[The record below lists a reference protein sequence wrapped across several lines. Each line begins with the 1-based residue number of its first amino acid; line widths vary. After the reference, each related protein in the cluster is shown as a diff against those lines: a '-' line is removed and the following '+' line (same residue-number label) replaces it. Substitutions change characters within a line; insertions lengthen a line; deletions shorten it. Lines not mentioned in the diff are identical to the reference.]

1 MTPAELMAWRKRLGL
16 TQVQAA
22 NALGLS
28 HRMYRYYEK
37 GDREDGRRVRVPR
50 AVELAAQQLEA
61 RKAGAAPRKIEKG
74 TLEELLGVLGKDL
87 AEPTTICVV
96 GSAAAILHGQ
106 PERQTPDI
114 DIWGPESD
122 FDIGALRRAC
132 ERAGMLYD
140 PRGEIDPD
148 AIYLQILR
156 PGITMFPEHFAVE
169 RIGRFGKLTVVMP
182 APALIVA
189 TKLARGLDSDIEDAA
204 WWVRERNLSREAVEA
219 AIESIPQP
227 ENQEAARENMIVIQL
242 LGMGRKS

>member
-1 MTPAELMAWRKRLGL
+1 MTSAELMTWRKRMGL
-16 TQVQAA
+16 TQAQAA
-22 NALGLS
+22 AALGLS

-37 GDREDGRRVRVPR
+37 GDREDGRPVRIPR
-50 AVELAAQQLEA
+50 AVELAAEQLEA
-61 RKAGAAPRKIEKG
+61 RKTSAAPRKIEKG
-74 TLEELLGVLGKDL
+74 TLEGLLAKIGEYL

-132 ERAGMLYD
+132 EQTGMLYD

-182 APALIVA
+182 SPTLLVA
-189 TKLARGLDSDIEDAA
+189 TKLARGLDSDIEDAT
-204 WWVRERNLSREAVEA
+204 WWVQERNLAVESVREAIGA
-219 AIESIPQP
+219 IPQP
-227 ENQEAARENMIVIQL
+227 ENRQAALENLIMIELVA
-242 LGMGRKS
+242 GRRS

>member
-1 MTPAELMAWRKRLGL
+1 MTSAELAAWRNRLGL
-16 TQVQAA
+16 TQAQAA
-22 NALGLS
+22 AALGLS

-37 GDREDGRRVRVPR
+37 GGREDGRAVHIPR
-50 AVELAAQQLEA
+50 AIELAAQQLEA
-61 RKAGAAPRKIEKG
+61 RKAGAAPRRIEKG
-74 TLEELLGVLGKDL
+74 TLEDVLEKIGEYL
-87 AEPTTICVV
+87 TEPTTICVV

-122 FDIGALRRAC
+122 YDIGALRRAC
-132 ERAGMLYD
+132 EQAGMLYD

-169 RIGRFGKLTVVMP
+169 RIGRFGRLTVVMP

-189 TKLARGLDSDIEDAA
+189 TKLARGLDSDIEDAT
-204 WWVRERNLSREAVEA
+204 WWVRERRLTVEAVNA
-219 AIESIPQP
+219 AIDSIPQP
-227 ENQEAARENMIVIQL
+227 ENRDAARENVVLIKLAVE
-242 LGMGRKS
+242 RKL